1 MRGQKIHLRHESR
14 DGARGDGSA
23 AEHGARLRILLP
35 TGMFGPM
42 VLPKHGDEGFMSA
55 LKRMLRG
62 EKGRHDQ
69 APNDSTSMAHI
80 EDVAALFLAAYESPT
95 AEGRYYALRESW
107 HWNDIYRTLR
117 QIEPSLHI
125 PPLYEGEQA
134 EPIGFDFTR
143 RDSLGVKMRDI
154 PRCWLMRWPG
164 PNLADRSYFT
174 ISKPARLQ
182 PLYPK
187 LPNRTRARLWPG
199 ASSPSTGSS
208 TTSTLT
214 PMSVRTAMH

>member
-1 MRGQKIHLRHESR
+1 
-14 DGARGDGSA
+14 
-23 AEHGARLRILLP
+23 
-35 TGMFGPM
+35 
-42 VLPKHGDEGFMSA
+42 MSA

-134 EPIGFDFTR
+134 EPTGFDFTR

-154 PRCWLMRWPG
+154 PEV
-164 PNLADRSYFT
+164 LADAVAWTKSR
-174 ISKPARLQ
+174 
-182 PLYPK
+182 
-187 LPNRTRARLWPG
+187 
-199 ASSPSTGSS
+199 
-208 TTSTLT
+208 
-214 PMSVRTAMH
+214 